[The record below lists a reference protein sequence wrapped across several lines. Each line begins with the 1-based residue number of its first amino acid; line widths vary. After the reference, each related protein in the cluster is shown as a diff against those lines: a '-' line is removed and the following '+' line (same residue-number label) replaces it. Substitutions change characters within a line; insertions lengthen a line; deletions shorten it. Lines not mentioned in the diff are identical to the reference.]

1 MHLNKN
7 KKALNH
13 FLKSYE
19 DIKIIEE
26 DKVF

>member
-7 KKALNH
+7 KKALDH

-19 DIKIIEE
+19 NIKLIEE
-26 DKVF
+26 EKVL